1 MGFHQTPAAER
12 IHIGIFGRRNAG
24 KSSIFNAV
32 TGQKAAIVSEH
43 RGTTTDPVYKAM
55 ELPPLGPVIL
65 IDTPGLDD
73 EGELGEL
80 RVRKS
85 LEVLRKTHLALLVV
99 DAGSGMGPEDRQ
111 IEKEFQKRKLPYL
124 IVYNKCD
131 LWERTAKK
139 DIPKGVLAV
148 SARTGEGIWELKEQA
163 AGLFLPENQGKRL
176 VGDLLGPMDFVV
188 LVVPID
194 KAAPK
199 GRLILPQQQTIRDI
213 LEAGAVPVVTRDTEL
228 SQTLEKLAGKP
239 RLVITDSQVF
249 EAVHRQVPRDIP
261 LTSFS
266 ILFARYKGNLAQ
278 TEAGAKALES
288 LRDRDRVL
296 ISEGCTHH
304 RQCGDIG
311 TEKLPGWIRE
321 YTGKD
326 LEFSFTS
333 GTEFEEH
340 LTKYRLVVHCG
351 GCMLNDREMQFR
363 LAQARAMGVPMTNY
377 GMLIAY
383 MKGILERSMEPLR
396 EARKEER
403 NYAGKEQAGE
413 EEAESLCRK
422 LKEYQASDFYGFHMP
437 GHKRQKEL
445 FSHPYRM
452 DITEIEGFDDLHH
465 PQKGG
470 VLGKA
475 QERAARLY
483 RAEET
488 HFLVNGSTAGIL
500 SAVFGCTSQGGTLLM
515 ARNCHRSA
523 YHAAELRGLR
533 AVYLYP
539 PQIENLWINGG
550 IFPGDVEK
558 ALAADPEIQAVLVT
572 SPTYEGVCSDI
583 GAIARICHRYG
594 RPLLVDQAHG
604 AHFPFSSY
612 FPEDALKA
620 GADVVIHSV
629 HKTLPSLTQTAL
641 LHVQGG
647 LADRERIRR
656 YLSVYQSSSPSY
668 VLMASLDSCMELLE
682 REGSA
687 LFETHV
693 RRLEAFRQGCRG
705 LSRLFLVGKEL
716 AGKDGVWDFDRSKLL
731 VSTWRAESSGGGL
744 AELLRKRYHLEMEMA
759 APYYVLGIT
768 GAADTEEGFK
778 RLGKALEELDGE
790 FSPGVRVWPWA
801 REKDG
806 KSGAAVYAAGTAIEL
821 PRELVEL
828 SRCAG
833 RIAASYLY
841 LYPPGIPFLV
851 PGEEIHSRDWEQMEG
866 FLEAGLPV
874 RGLGPDGR
882 IAVLK

>member
-1 MGFHQTPAAER
+1 M
-12 IHIGIFGRRNAG
+12 
-24 KSSIFNAV
+24 
-32 TGQKAAIVSEH
+32 
-43 RGTTTDPVYKAM
+43 
-55 ELPPLGPVIL
+55 
-65 IDTPGLDD
+65 
-73 EGELGEL
+73 
-80 RVRKS
+80 
-85 LEVLRKTHLALLVV
+85 
-99 DAGSGMGPEDRQ
+99 
-111 IEKEFQKRKLPYL
+111 
-124 IVYNKCD
+124 
-131 LWERTAKK
+131 
-139 DIPKGVLAV
+139 
-148 SARTGEGIWELKEQA
+148 
-163 AGLFLPENQGKRL
+163 
-176 VGDLLGPMDFVV
+176 
-188 LVVPID
+188 
-194 KAAPK
+194 
-199 GRLILPQQQTIRDI
+199 
-213 LEAGAVPVVTRDTEL
+213 
-228 SQTLEKLAGKP
+228 
-239 RLVITDSQVF
+239 
-249 EAVHRQVPRDIP
+249 
-261 LTSFS
+261 
-266 ILFARYKGNLAQ
+266 
-278 TEAGAKALES
+278 
-288 LRDRDRVL
+288 
-296 ISEGCTHH
+296 
-304 RQCGDIG
+304 
-311 TEKLPGWIRE
+311 
-321 YTGKD
+321 
-326 LEFSFTS
+326 
-333 GTEFEEH
+333 
-340 LTKYRLVVHCG
+340 
-351 GCMLNDREMQFR
+351 
-363 LAQARAMGVPMTNY
+363 
-377 GMLIAY
+377 
-383 MKGILERSMEPLR
+383 
-396 EARKEER
+396 
-403 NYAGKEQAGE
+403 
-413 EEAESLCRK
+413 
-422 LKEYQASDFYGFHMP
+422 
-437 GHKRQKEL
+437 
-445 FSHPYRM
+445 
-452 DITEIEGFDDLHH
+452 
-465 PQKGG
+465 
-470 VLGKA
+470 LGKA

-759 APYYVLGIT
+759 AETYVLAIMTLMDEAEGWQRLADALCEIDGRIKMSADGADSASVQEAPVRKLKSCMPLARAFHSEWET
-768 GAADTEEGFK
+768 IPLGEAMGRAAADFI
-778 RLGKALEELDGE
+778 
-790 FSPGVRVWPWA
+790 S
-801 REKDG
+801 
-806 KSGAAVYAAGTAIEL
+806 
-821 PRELVEL
+821 
-828 SRCAG
+828 
-833 RIAASYLY
+833 
-841 LYPPGIPFLV
+841 LYPPGSPIV
-851 PGEEIHSRDWEQMEG
+851 APGEVLDETVIKQIEEYRGTGLNVQGVSEKDEIVVV
-866 FLEAGLPV
+866 AP
-874 RGLGPDGR
+874 
-882 IAVLK
+882 